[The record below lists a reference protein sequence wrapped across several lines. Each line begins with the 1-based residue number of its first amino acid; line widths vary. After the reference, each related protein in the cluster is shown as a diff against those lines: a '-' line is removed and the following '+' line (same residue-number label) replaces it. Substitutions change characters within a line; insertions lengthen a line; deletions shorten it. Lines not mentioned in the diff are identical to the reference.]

1 MQKMNSAD
9 DDKEFII
16 TNIDPQWQLLA
27 SPEQK
32 DHKYK
37 EIKNTKG
44 IDFDNPEIVKYVLD
58 KIKAVH
64 PTTVIERIDANK
76 FIQLNYTDR
85 NEPCFCREDIK
96 HDRIGFFCY
105 IQGDLICIG
114 CHSGNCVDGENKKII
129 KTIGSI
135 SSTEKIQYE
144 AVNYNNSFSI
154 DHGIIKKC
162 IKDGSFGI
170 SNLFKQMYLNPK
182 RVKWISDT
190 KSGSTYYWDGNLW
203 KHDEYSF
210 VERLITSTVV
220 QVLRDFLD
228 VYDKVDENVSM
239 DISTEL
245 VKECGGLIRKLNE
258 GANLT
263 SIIKFLK
270 PLINDFDFNKIKD
283 IHPYLLS
290 CKNGVVD
297 LKTGILRECV
307 PQDNMTKS
315 LDVSYDEHARTAD
328 FDLFV
333 RQITSD
339 ENGEDVDLYDYVR
352 WMIGYSMQGNPIKK
366 TFFILYG
373 SQGYNGKS
381 MLLNIIKEVLGF
393 YAVTMDKSVI
403 INTPAKSGG
412 SHSTEII
419 QLENSRFGMLTETSE
434 DAVIND
440 SQVKI
445 LTGITD
451 KLSAREIYGKQRE
464 FSPTF
469 VPIISSNH
477 KMKINLKD
485 KAMYER
491 CILIPFRLSFMEVPD
506 PKKAWEKNGDPFL
519 AEKFKNN
526 KEGIL
531 KWLIECS
538 LFYHENVNLRVPDTI
553 MKAKMEYRKEMDDYA
568 DFIERYLTNTG
579 NTRDHVL
586 IQDILVMYKDF
597 ARESN
602 IQYDRRK
609 SEKMLLDSLGSSG
622 PKITGYKFMEQE
634 I

>member
-1 MQKMNSAD
+1 
-9 DDKEFII
+9 
-16 TNIDPQWQLLA
+16 
-27 SPEQK
+27 
-32 DHKYK
+32 
-37 EIKNTKG
+37 
-44 IDFDNPEIVKYVLD
+44 
-58 KIKAVH
+58 
-64 PTTVIERIDANK
+64 
-76 FIQLNYTDR
+76 
-85 NEPCFCREDIK
+85 
-96 HDRIGFFCY
+96 
-105 IQGDLICIG
+105 
-114 CHSGNCVDGENKKII
+114 
-129 KTIGSI
+129 
-135 SSTEKIQYE
+135 
-144 AVNYNNSFSI
+144 
-154 DHGIIKKC
+154 
-162 IKDGSFGI
+162 
-170 SNLFKQMYLNPK
+170 MYLDPK

-220 QVLRDFLD
+220 RVLRDFLD
-228 VYDKVDENVSM
+228 VYNTADENVSM
-239 DISTEL
+239 DISEET
-245 VKECGGLIRKLNE
+245 VKECNSLVKKLNE
-258 GANLT
+258 GSNLMN
-263 SIIKFLK
+263 IIKFLK
-270 PLINDFDFNKIKD
+270 PLINDFDFIKIKD

-290 CKNGVVD
+290 CKNGVMD
-297 LKTGILRECV
+297 LKTGILRECI

-315 LDVSYDEHARTAD
+315 LDVSYDEHARTED

-339 ENGEDVDLYDYVR
+339 EQGEDNDLYNYVR

-403 INTPAKSGG
+403 INTPSKSGG

-491 CILIPFRLSFMEVPD
+491 CILIPFRLSFMEIPD
-506 PKKAWEKNGDPFL
+506 PEKPWEKMGDPFL

-531 KWLIECS
+531 KWLVECS
-538 LFYHENVNLRVPDTI
+538 LFYHSNVNLRVPDTI

-568 DFIERYLTNTG
+568 DFIDRYVVHTG
-579 NTRDHVL
+579 NSREFVL
-586 IQDILVMYKDF
+586 VQDLLVRYKEF

-602 IQYDRRK
+602 ISYDRRK
-609 SEKMLLDSLGSSG
+609 SEKMLLDSLGSQG
-622 PKITGYKFMEQE
+622 PKVVGYKFIEEE